1 MKQFQRAFVCLSITF
16 CLCRPP
22 VGAQTTTPNLNPSTV
37 TSVAYTG
44 SNFAWTNPGGAA
56 AAGGGT
62 ANSTSLVALNSGNT
76 EYLQATDFGFAIPAG
91 ATVTGVTGNV
101 TRRASGLSML
111 VGITTITGTVQ
122 DHSVVLTGVPIASVD
137 QASPTN
143 WTGATT
149 TIAYGGTSDTW
160 GTPLTPTI
168 VNSSTFGMSFAATFT
183 GSSFLGVSLLP
194 GADVDVMSVAV
205 TYTMAA
211 LLPVSL
217 EHWSVMRQGTANVL
231 NWSSPVTDAEGEFII
246 ERSSNGHEWVDMA
259 TVAAPNAASAAMP
272 DAGSAGAPVYQS
284 SYTDNMPFA
293 SGPTYYRLR
302 RHSAGEA
309 DRWSSVQ
316 TISARQL
323 RPAVT
328 LYPNPFT
335 DIINITSPHPFTR
348 CSLTDLHGQTLF
360 VKEYADGGVSNATIP
375 ASGLPAGTYFVQ
387 VDDATWQLIKNAP

>member
-1 MKQFQRAFVCLSITF
+1 LVSD
-16 CLCRPP
+16 
-22 VGAQTTTPNLNPSTV
+22 
-37 TSVAYTG
+37 
-44 SNFAWTNPGGAA
+44 AA
-56 AAGGGT
+56 
-62 ANSTSLVALNSGNT
+62 
-76 EYLQATDFGFAIPAG
+76 
-91 ATVTGVTGNV
+91 
-101 TRRASGLSML
+101 
-111 VGITTITGTVQ
+111 
-122 DHSVVLTGVPIASVD
+122 
-137 QASPTN
+137 
-143 WTGATT
+143 
-149 TIAYGGTSDTW
+149 
-160 GTPLTPTI
+160 
-168 VNSSTFGMSFAATFT
+168 
-183 GSSFLGVSLLP
+183 
-194 GADVDVMSVAV
+194 
-205 TYTMAA
+205 
-211 LLPVSL
+211 
-217 EHWSVMRQGTANVL
+217 GTANVL